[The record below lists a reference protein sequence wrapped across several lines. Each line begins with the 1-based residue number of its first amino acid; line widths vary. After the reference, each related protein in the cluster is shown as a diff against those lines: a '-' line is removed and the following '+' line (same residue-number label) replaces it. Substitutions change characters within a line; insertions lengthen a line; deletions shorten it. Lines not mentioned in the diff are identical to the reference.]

1 MELPVHQLWPSST
14 LPCVHDSC
22 CSPMN
27 FSLARPDFSWPAV
40 GHSYSCIFIQCQEA
54 GLPRKNDSENL
65 QRHFTGGLRSSLST
79 ACIHP
84 RAPAGCQAVVFQRSV
99 FPVPISLLAQLLP
112 QGAPGAGTS
121 APACSLVPKYRASLS
136 TPLQSIR
143 SSPSISL
150 GP

>member
-1 MELPVHQLWPSST
+1 MTAPALLRPFLWHIQTSVGQPWDIHV
-14 LPCVHDSC
+14 LVFL
-22 CSPMN
+22 
-27 FSLARPDFSWPAV
+27 FSARRQA
-40 GHSYSCIFIQCQEA
+40 YLEKMI
-54 GLPRKNDSENL
+54 LKTL

-99 FPVPISLLAQLLP
+99 FSVPISLLAQLLP

-121 APACSLVPKYRASLS
+121 APVCSLVPKYRASLS

>member
-54 GLPRKNDSENL
+54 GLPRKNDSENFTKAL
-65 QRHFTGGLRSSLST
+65 YRWSAEQLEHSLHPSTRSCWVPGCSFPAFCVPCSHFLAGTAPPTGCPRSWHLR
-79 ACIHP
+79 A
-84 RAPAGCQAVVFQRSV
+84 R
-99 FPVPISLLAQLLP
+99 LLP
-112 QGAPGAGTS
+112 CP
-121 APACSLVPKYRASLS
+121 
-136 TPLQSIR
+136 
-143 SSPSISL
+143 
-150 GP
+150 